1 MKWLTTEPP
10 KDGSMFIADIGY
22 PFPVVIAWNAYNKNW
37 VFANYQ
43 INMIDGEYNDPY
55 FETEREAE
63 DGINRWM
70 PLPELD

>member
-10 KDGSMFIADIGY
+10 KDGSMFLADIGY
-22 PFPVVIAWNAYNKNW
+22 PWPVVVAWNAYDENW

-43 INMIDGEYNDPY
+43 INMMDGEYNDPY
-55 FETEREAE
+55 FETDREEE